1 MTYNHDINNLQKNY
15 SPMHAD
21 RNRRKF
27 RRSRMADSEYEDQ
40 EKEIN
45 DSIKYEDDIDAKIR
59 EFKEYESTTMV
70 RIYRTD
76 PEKD

>member
-1 MTYNHDINNLQKNY
+1 
-15 SPMHAD
+15 
-21 RNRRKF
+21 
-27 RRSRMADSEYEDQ
+27 MADSEYEDQ

-59 EFKEYESTTMV
+59 EFKEYESTTKV